1 MNEKKQISDIEMDFV
16 VFCIENIA
24 SRLDKKGSEI
34 YELLTLKN
42 DIIEDYIV
50 ENFEILHTQGKTY
63 IIEEII
69 EYMKECEVLL

>member
-1 MNEKKQISDIEMDFV
+1 MNKKKIISEKEMDFV

-24 SRLDKKGSEI
+24 NRLNKKGSEV

-63 IIEEII
+63 IIEDII